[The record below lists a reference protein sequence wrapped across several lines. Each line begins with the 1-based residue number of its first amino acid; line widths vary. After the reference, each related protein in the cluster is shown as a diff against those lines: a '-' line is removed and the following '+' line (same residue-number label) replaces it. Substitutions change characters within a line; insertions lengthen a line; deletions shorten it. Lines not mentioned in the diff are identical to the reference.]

1 MTRSRTLPAAVTA
14 LFIAAV
20 GLAPA
25 AHADGVHLLDADAR
39 FSLTAQYPGSS
50 MSPTAYMEVKTVTT
64 YLVGGDF
71 VTTSYV
77 TYPGAGGPFG
87 GSGFNATTSCT
98 YHPPPADDTGC
109 SFGYTNPVTSAVSPT
124 PAGYTYSYGEWWRV
138 T

>member
-1 MTRSRTLPAAVTA
+1 MNTAIRPPTLNALGRSRTTATIVLANNRKPVSEMDDDQRKAVMA
-14 LFIAAV
+14 KM
-20 GLAPA
+20 
-25 AHADGVHLLDADAR
+25 H
-39 FSLTAQYPGSS
+39 
-50 MSPTAYMEVKTVTT
+50 
-64 YLVGGDF
+64 GG
-71 VTTSYV
+71 
-77 TYPGAGGPFG
+77 GGGPFG